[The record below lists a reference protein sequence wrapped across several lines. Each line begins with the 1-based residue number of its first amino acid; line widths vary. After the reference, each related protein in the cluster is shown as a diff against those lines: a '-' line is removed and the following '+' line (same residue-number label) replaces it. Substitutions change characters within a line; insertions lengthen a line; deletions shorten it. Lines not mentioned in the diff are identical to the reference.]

1 MNKEEIKKLKHL
13 KAEIANIYLQSGK
26 YKSVMV
32 TLGNDGYFYVENKK
46 TPYKIGKNYEIEKE
60 MITIVPNKKR

>member
-32 TLGNDGYFYVENKK
+32 TLCKDGYFYVENKK
-46 TPYKIGKNYEIEKE
+46 TPYKLGKNYEIEKE
-60 MITIVPNKKR
+60 TGIIFPTKKR